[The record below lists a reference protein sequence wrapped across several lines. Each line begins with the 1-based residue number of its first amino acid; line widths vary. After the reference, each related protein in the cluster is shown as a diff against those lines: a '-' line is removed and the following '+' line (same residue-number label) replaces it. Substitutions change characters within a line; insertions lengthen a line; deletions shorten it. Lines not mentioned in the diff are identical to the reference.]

1 MHHYEFNFLIS
12 PNLANKELDSLVE
25 KINSLIQEGGKIF
38 VNKKIQRRKL
48 AFLIKKEGEAW
59 LYSLKFIPKESLQK
73 NFLKNLEKELK
84 QKEEILRYL
93 ILKKERKLTKEKKY
107 FRQKPKEKVELEEIE
122 KKLEEILEE

>member
-1 MHHYEFNFLIS
+1 
-12 PNLANKELDSLVE
+12 
-25 KINSLIQEGGKIF
+25 
-38 VNKKIQRRKL
+38 
-48 AFLIKKEGEAW
+48 

-73 NFLKNLEKELK
+73 NFLKSLEKELK

>member
-73 NFLKNLEKELK
+73 NFLKSLEKELK
-84 QKEEILRYL
+84 QKKEILRYL

>member
-25 KINSLIQEGGKIF
+25 KINSLIQEGGEIF

-73 NFLKNLEKELK
+73 NFLKSLEKELK
-84 QKEEILRYL
+84 QKKEILRYL

>member
-73 NFLKNLEKELK
+73 NFLKSLEKELK
-84 QKEEILRYL
+84 QKKEILRYL

-122 KKLEEILEE
+122 KKLEEI